1 LNNFNEIRRIV
12 MADSGLMRRLTET
25 ASEAD
30 LFAAVIDLARA
41 HGIELTV
48 AELEKIVRANR
59 VAWFER
65 WVPS

>member
-1 LNNFNEIRRIV
+1 
-12 MADSGLMRRLTET
+12 MADPGLMPRLTET

-30 LFAAVIDLARA
+30 LFTVVMGVARA

-48 AELEKIVRANR
+48 AELQGIVRANR

>member
-1 LNNFNEIRRIV
+1 
-12 MADSGLMRRLTET
+12 MADPGLMRRMTEI

-30 LFAAVIDLARA
+30 LFAAVIALARA

-48 AELEKIVRANR
+48 AELQEMVRANR

-65 WVPS
+65 WLPS

>member
-1 LNNFNEIRRIV
+1 LNNFDEIRRIV
-12 MADSGLMRRLTET
+12 MADPGLMPRLTET

-30 LFAAVIDLARA
+30 LFTVVMGVARA

-48 AELEKIVRANR
+48 AELQGIVRTNR